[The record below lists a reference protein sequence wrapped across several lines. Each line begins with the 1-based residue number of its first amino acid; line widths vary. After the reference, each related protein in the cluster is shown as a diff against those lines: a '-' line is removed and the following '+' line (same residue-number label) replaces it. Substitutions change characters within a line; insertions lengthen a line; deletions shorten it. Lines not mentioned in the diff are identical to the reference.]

1 MKKITFLLALFLSII
16 SQAQS
21 IFRDDFSSYTTN
33 AELSGQGFWSNSPI
47 APNVGIGACL
57 PLSSSSTCSGT
68 KVLDQAISYLNF
80 GNSNKVIEIGPYR
93 DGVAHIVNPIVSG
106 GDFYV
111 GLVLNLS
118 TAPLASGSPV
128 DFLRIINS
136 DATQVCFRLIVKDA
150 GFGYNIGI
158 RKGASANATVY
169 TNDLYNYNENV
180 LVIIKYSHLDSFDD
194 DVVSLFVNP
203 DYASGEPITAA
214 AVTASGID
222 QSGAI
227 DRVAFRLNFNVPDS
241 MPTGYA
247 GLVSASTTWEG
258 LGFLPLAT
266 NSFEANS
273 LFVATNNA
281 GNHLEIQSQKS
292 LNQVQLALY
301 GSNGT
306 LIEKQLFN
314 IDSGNTSVPLKS
326 KLSTGLYVLT
336 LNDGNGF
343 EYRQKIIFNN

>member
-1 MKKITFLLALFLSII
+1 MKKITFLLTLFLSIT

-21 IFRDDFSSYTTN
+21 IFQDDFSSYTTN
-33 AELSGQGFWSNSPI
+33 AELSGQGLWSNSPI

-93 DGVAHIVNPIVSG
+93 DGVAHVVNPIVSG

-118 TAPLASGSPV
+118 TAPLTSGSPV
-128 DFLRIINS
+128 DFLRVINS
-136 DATQVCFRLIVKDA
+136 DPTQVCFRLIVKDA

-169 TNDLYNYNENV
+169 TPDLYNYNENV
-180 LVIIKYSHLDSFDD
+180 LIIMKYSHLDGIDD
-194 DVVSLFVNP
+194 DIVSLYANP
-203 DYASGEPITAA
+203 DFEAGELANPSIFTS
-214 AVTASGID
+214 TGLD

-247 GLVSASTTWEG
+247 GLVSASTTWEE

-292 LNQVQLALY
+292 LNQVQLSLY
-301 GSNGT
+301 GSNGS
-306 LIEKQLFN
+306 LIEKQLIN
-314 IDSGNTSVPLKS
+314 IDSGNTSVTLKS

-336 LNDGNGF
+336 LNDESGF
-343 EYRQKIIFNN
+343 EYRQKIIFSN